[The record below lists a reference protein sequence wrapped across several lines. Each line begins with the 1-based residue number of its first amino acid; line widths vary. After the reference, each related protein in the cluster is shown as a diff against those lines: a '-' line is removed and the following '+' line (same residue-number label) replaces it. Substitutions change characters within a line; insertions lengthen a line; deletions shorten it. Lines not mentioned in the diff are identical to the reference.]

1 MSTKRTI
8 ENEECCGNC
17 LWFNGE
23 NGDGMQF
30 CDERELYV
38 HESGCCTHYA
48 AAPERIW
55 VSYPS
60 CDRSGKGE

>member
-1 MSTKRTI
+1 MSTKRTA

-38 HESGCCTHYA
+38 HESGCRTHHVTA
-48 AAPERIW
+48 LE
-55 VSYPS
+55 
-60 CDRSGKGE
+60 KGEGK